1 MPFIVLNSS
10 LITCQKGAILY
21 AHWNNL
27 EEGMLFPPFN
37 YLNRDISLDKVS
49 VAIEKTTEPFFGY
62 QLDPAIGKFIKLDD
76 EANCV
81 KDIFKHLVEE
91 QQPIYKLAEKIDE
104 KYHHLTE
111 FKFNAYMLLRIIR
124 NPAYCGF
131 TYDHSGILKKSTLY
145 TDPIIDMPLWQK
157 AVTIVNYR
165 RFEGHGS
172 KKQLEFPLSGFIK
185 CAICNT
191 DFYRKGRSYSK
202 KSKKTGL
209 LSPYYQHSRINNQCN
224 NSTYL
229 NAELIERISMMIM
242 IDMLVSKKYRADL
255 IKDFNYYQNYLRSW
269 GVQEIKESLIFLDL
283 SDPYR
288 FIINRLFI
296 NPFDKDT
303 GEQVD
308 TFFKEINESNTKLI
322 GAFNKYIEDTFQV
335 IVQPKKPDY
344 FNAVRSL
351 FEEITVYNNRITF
364 LLGTQQTISI
374 NPQKITSEMEKKI
387 ESNSSNRFLNGDREI
402 IQKALDELI
411 PFLEYKTTQQYYA
424 DEFIVI
430 QEANQLQLTFFEK
443 HKTPY
448 KHYYE
453 RADFISINDTEDTI
467 NGVLPY
473 QMNHTGGIYIDSK
486 GERVSINTVNDLKT
500 VLSIMISGKHYIN
513 SRYIHRLPEWFYGAN
528 FEYFKVGNERI
539 AFIVEEDR
547 VKAYKLPTRGV
558 RKQMGIE
565 EALSLLKSQTEFDYR
580 DID

>member
-1 MPFIVLNSS
+1 MPFIVRNFS
-10 LITCQKGAILY
+10 LITSQKGAILY

-37 YLNRDISLDKVS
+37 YLNRDISLDMVS

-62 QLDPAIGKFIKLDD
+62 QLDPAIGKFIKVDD

-81 KDIFKHLVEE
+81 KDIYKHLVEE
-91 QQPIYKLAEKIDE
+91 QQPIYILAEKIDE

-131 TYDHSGILKKSTLY
+131 TYDHSGFLKKSTLY
-145 TDPIIDMPLWQK
+145 TDPIVDMTLWQK

-191 DFYRKGRSYSK
+191 DFYRKKRDYSK
-202 KSKKTGL
+202 NSKRTGL
-209 LSPYYQHSRINNQCN
+209 LSPYYQHSRTNHECN

-229 NAELIERISMMIM
+229 NAELIERISIIIM

-269 GVQEIKESLIFLDL
+269 AVQEITEDLIFLDL

-288 FIINRLFI
+288 FITNRLFI
-296 NPFDKDT
+296 SPFDKGT

-308 TFFKEINESNTKLI
+308 TLFEEINQSNTILI
-322 GAFNKYIEDTFQV
+322 GEFNKYIEETFQA
-335 IVQPKKPDY
+335 IVAKKSPTY

-351 FEEITVYNNRITF
+351 FEEITVYNNRIAF
-364 LLGTQQTISI
+364 LLGTQQTVII
-374 NPQKITSEMEKKI
+374 NPHKLTLELKQKINAHISKKL
-387 ESNSSNRFLNGDREI
+387 FGGDLEI
-402 IQKALDELI
+402 FQKVLDELI

-424 DEFIVI
+424 DESIII
-430 QEANQLQLTFFEK
+430 QGANQLQLTFFEK
-443 HKTPY
+443 YKTPY

-453 RADFISINDTEDTI
+453 RADFININDTEDTI

-473 QMNHTGGIYIDSK
+473 QMNHAGGIYIDSK
-486 GERVSINTVNDLKT
+486 GERLSTNTVYDSKT
-500 VLSIMISGKHYIN
+500 VLSIMVSGKNYIN

-528 FEYFKVGNERI
+528 FEYFKVGKERI
-539 AFIVEEDR
+539 AFIIEDEK

-558 RKQMGIE
+558 RKEIGIE